1 MANRLIPLS
10 AVSDA
15 RRNQSKAGIY
25 NNIKDGLLPHPVK
38 LGRSSAWVENEIQAI
53 NTAIIKGASDDEIRQ
68 LVRELEAS
76 RTAAG
81 NEETIKGAS
90 DADIRTLVIELK
102 AARTEDAEVRQ

>member
-38 LGRSSAWVENEIQAI
+38 LGRSSAWPESEIEAI
-53 NTAIIKGASDDEIRQ
+53 NAAIIAGKSDDEIRAPVKGRHAQ
-68 LVRELEAS
+68 HTSQSAVDIAVVR
-76 RTAAG
+76 G
-81 NEETIKGAS
+81 GAS
-90 DADIRTLVIELK
+90 E
-102 AARTEDAEVRQ
+102 

>member
-1 MANRLIPLS
+1 MAYKLLPLA
-10 AVSDA
+10 AVNAA
-15 RRNQSKAGIY
+15 RRNEAKATTYQRI
-25 NNIKDGLLPHPVK
+25 NRGLLTKPVK
-38 LGRSSAWVENEIQAI
+38 LGRSSARVENEIQAI
-53 NTAIIKGASDDEIRQ
+53 NTAIKGASDDEIRQ